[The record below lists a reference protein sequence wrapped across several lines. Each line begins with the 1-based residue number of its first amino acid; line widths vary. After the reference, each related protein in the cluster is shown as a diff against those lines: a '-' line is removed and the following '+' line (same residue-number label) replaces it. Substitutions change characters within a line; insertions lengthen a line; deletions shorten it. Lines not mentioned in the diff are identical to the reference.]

1 MSEKTSSVLKE
12 EGGYHLEYRGLTKIK
27 GKGEMETYWLL
38 GKEGFKKELP
48 VPPELGLVNCN
59 LAQKFLLM
67 SVTEEDCIKC
77 IVF

>member
-1 MSEKTSSVLKE
+1 MSEKTWSVLQE

-48 VPPELGLVNCN
+48 VPPELGLVNCI
-59 LAQKFLLM
+59 
-67 SVTEEDCIKC
+67 SE
-77 IVF
+77 